1 MKKMRWSVVFIA
13 CVFLILVGY
22 VFFVDDPEKI
32 YAALKE
38 SKPYF
43 LILAAICMVGYWIC
57 EALCQFYILR
67 SCESRLKF
75 RQIVRVTM
83 IGQLFNCITPSASGG
98 QPMQAYVMNKY
109 GVSVGEATCSLLMR
123 FAVYQTV
130 MVLYTFIIL
139 LFKLSYFTQTISAFS
154 SLSVIGFTVNLVV
167 LVVLLLCCFYPNL
180 CVKIVQVIINLGA
193 KIKLV
198 KNKEKIIDRLDKEVE
213 NFNST
218 FRSFKGGFKQLGIS
232 ALFAAVQLTLY
243 FMVPFFICQALSV
256 NINFFDSLALAAFTF
271 LLSSFVP
278 LPGGSGGAEGGFLL
292 FFGGQFDAAGK
303 SVAVAILLWRI
314 MTFYLPILCGS
325 VFYLTNR
332 SKGDKKAE
340 DL

>member
-1 MKKMRWSVVFIA
+1 MRWSVVFIA
-13 CVFLILVGY
+13 CVFLFMVCY

-43 LILAAICMVGYWIC
+43 LILAAVCMVGYWVC
-57 EALCQFYILR
+57 EALCQYYILK
-67 SCESRLKF
+67 SGESRLRF
-75 RQIVRVTM
+75 RQVIRVTM

-109 GVSVGEATCSLLMR
+109 GVSVGEAACSLLIR
-123 FAVYQTV
+123 FAVYQSV

-139 LFKLSYFTQTISAFS
+139 LFRLSYFTQTISAFS

-167 LVVLLLCCFYPNL
+167 LLALLLCCFYPHVA
-180 CVKIVQVIINLGA
+180 VKLVRVIITFGA

-198 KNKEKIIDRLDKEVE
+198 KNKEKIIARIDTEVE
-213 NFNST
+213 NFNTT
-218 FRSFKGGFKQLGIS
+218 FRSFKGGFKQIRMS
-232 ALFAAVQLTLY
+232 ALFAAIQLTLF
-243 FMVPFFICQALSV
+243 FMVPFFICHALSV
-256 NINFFDSLALAAFTF
+256 NINFFDSLSLAAFTF

-292 FFGGQFDAAGK
+292 FFGGQFADK
-303 SVAVAILLWRI
+303 SIAVAILLWRI
-314 MTFYLPILCGS
+314 MTFYLPIIVGS

-332 SKGDKKAE
+332 KTDDTKA
-340 DL
+340 L

>member
-1 MKKMRWSVVFIA
+1 MRWSVVFIA
-13 CVFLILVGY
+13 CVFLIMIGY

-43 LILAAICMVGYWIC
+43 IILAAVCMVGYWLC
-57 EALCQFYILR
+57 EALCQYYILR
-67 SCESRLKF
+67 SCESRLRF
-75 RQIVRVTM
+75 RRVIRVTM

-109 GVSVGEATCSLLMR
+109 GVSVGEATCSLLIR

-139 LFKLSYFTQTISAFS
+139 LFKLSYFNQTISAFS
-154 SLSVIGFTVNLVV
+154 SLSVIGFTVNLAV
-167 LVVLLLCCFYPNL
+167 LVALLLCCFYPHI
-180 CVKIVQVIINLGA
+180 CIKVVRAVINLAA
-193 KIKLV
+193 KIKIV
-198 KNKEKIIDRLDKEVE
+198 KNKERIIARIDKEVE
-213 NFNST
+213 NFNAT
-218 FRSFKGGFKQLGIS
+218 FRSFKGGFKQIGI
-232 ALFAAVQLTLY
+232 AAVFAALQLTLF
-243 FMVPFFICQALSV
+243 FMVPFFICHALSV
-256 NINFFDSLALAAFTF
+256 NINFFDSIALAAFTF

-292 FFGGQFDAAGK
+292 FFGSQFGGK
-303 SVAVAILLWRI
+303 SIAVAILLWRI

-332 SKGDKKAE
+332 KGESDPPKS
-340 DL
+340 